1 MKLMRRSVG
10 VAGVAVFLL
19 AFNSQAQAT
28 DMSSLIDRSA
38 AVPVMTLAGQPDIL
52 GGDAGLACEIILC
65 LAAVGAA
72 PSACKSPLKKYFSL
86 KPKKRPRLLAKCPKV
101 SG

>member
-1 MKLMRRSVG
+1 MKLMKRSVG
-10 VAGVAVFLL
+10 IVGVAFFVLS
-19 AFNSQAQAT
+19 FNSQAQVA
-28 DMSSLIDRSA
+28 DISSLIDRGVTA
-38 AVPVMTLAGQPDIL
+38 PVMTLAGQPEIL
-52 GGDAGLACEIILC
+52 GGDAGLACEMILC

-86 KPKKRPRLLAKCPKV
+86 KPKKRPRFLAKCPKV